1 GQVNSPSPQLNTA
14 TISQADQF
22 DPDPANDSAGA
33 LETPQQADLSVR
45 KSVSNP
51 TPNVGD
57 TLTYTV
63 RVTNSGPDA
72 ATGVFLS
79 DVLPTGGGYQSASAT
94 AGTYDPS
101 TRSWTV
107 GTVANGVTQTLTI
120 LAGVVDTNPQ
130 SN

>member
-63 RVTNSGPDA
+63 RVTNNGPDG
-72 ATGVFLS
+72 ATGVVLS
-79 DVLPTGGGYQSASAT
+79 DVLPSGVSYQSSSAT

-101 TRSWTV
+101 TRAWTV
-107 GTVANGVTQTLTI
+107 GAVASGATQTLTI
-120 LAGVVDTNPQ
+120 IGSV
-130 SN
+130 